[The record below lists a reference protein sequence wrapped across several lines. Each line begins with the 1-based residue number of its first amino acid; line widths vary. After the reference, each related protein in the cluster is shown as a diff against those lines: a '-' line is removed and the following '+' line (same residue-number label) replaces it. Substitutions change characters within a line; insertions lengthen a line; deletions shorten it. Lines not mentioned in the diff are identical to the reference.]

1 MTPEFFDGPIS
12 REYRE
17 ILEAEFFLESS
28 PAKKAG
34 TEGTK
39 CKSDRHCLKPGTEG
53 TKCKSEPLVCP
64 KPGTEGT
71 KCKTDATVCPGKV
84 GTGGTKCKSEPHI
97 CPKKGAIAPSVA
109 GWSLPPAPLS

>member
-17 ILEAEFFLESS
+17 ILESESRFETA
-28 PAKKAG
+28 PAKKSG

-39 CKSDRHCLKPGTEG
+39 CKTDPA
-53 TKCKSEPLVCP
+53 VCP

-71 KCKTDATVCPGKV
+71 KCKTDATVCPRKF
-84 GTGGTKCKSEPHI
+84 GTEGTRCKSDAHN
-97 CPKKGAIAPSVA
+97 CPKKHAIAPSVP
-109 GWSLPPAPLS
+109 GWSLPPAPPS